1 MLHYNTGEM
10 IMHLIKKIIIL
21 PLIFLFL
28 SLFPVHVS
36 AQNNIVVLTINGVIN
51 PASAEY
57 LVKGIQK
64 AANNNEKL
72 VIIQMDTP
80 GGLDTSMRIIIKEIL
95 NSKVPIAV
103 YVAPGGSRAASAGTF
118 ITYAG
123 HVAAMAPGT
132 NIGAAHPVNLMG
144 GGKGDEHMMAKVE
157 NDAVAYIKSIAEKR
171 KRNAV
176 WAELAVRKSVSIS
189 ETEAKNLGVIDLI
202 ANDIDA
208 LIMAID
214 GKEVTTETGTVKL
227 DLKGASLKYDD
238 MKLRQRILDALS
250 NPNVA
255 YILMLMG
262 MAGLY
267 FELSNPGLILPGV
280 VGAISLILAFYA
292 FQTLPINYAGLLL
305 ILFGIILFIAEI
317 KVISYGLLSVGG
329 VISMFLGSL
338 MLMDTDVPYMNL
350 SLNVIIPTVLLM
362 GALAALVV
370 HLAIRSH
377 KLKVV
382 SGMEGMVGETGTAE
396 TNLNPGGKVFLHGE
410 HWAAEVSSPDG
421 DKIKKGG
428 KVVVENIVGLK
439 LIVKKL
445 EN

>member
-1 MLHYNTGEM
+1 M
-10 IMHLIKKIIIL
+10 ILMKKVLIL
-21 PLIFLFL
+21 PLIFSSFY
-28 SLFPVHVS
+28 LFPVHVS
-36 AQNNIVVLTINGVIN
+36 AQDNILVLTINGVIN

-57 LVKGIQK
+57 LVKGIQQ
-64 AANNNEKL
+64 ATNNNEKL

-95 NSKVPIAV
+95 NSKVPVAV

-214 GKEVTTETGTVKL
+214 GKEVTTESGTVKL
-227 DLKGASLKYDD
+227 DLKGASLKYED

-329 VISMFLGSL
+329 VISMLLGSL
-338 MLMDTDVPYMNL
+338 MLMDTNVPYMGL

-370 HLAIRSH
+370 YLAIRSH
-377 KLKVV
+377 KQKVV

-396 TNLNPGGKVFLHGE
+396 TNLNPVGEVFMHGE
-410 HWAAEVSSPDG
+410 HWVAEISSSDG
-421 DKIKKGG
+421 GKIKKGE

-445 EN
+445 